1 MITVHASVDI
11 MRPSAEVFDF
21 LADAA
26 NNVKW
31 QRGMKSCTWTS
42 PGPIRVGSTYEQVA
56 SFMGRTIES
65 TFEVTALDPGHS
77 ITITSTGGT
86 FPITV
91 TRSVDPLDVD
101 ACRARARIAGG
112 PTGIGRFFDPITSV
126 LVQSSVTRDYRA
138 LKRLLEES

>member
-11 MRPSAEVFDF
+11 MRPAGEVFAF

-26 NNVKW
+26 NNTTW
-31 QRGMKSCTWTS
+31 QSGMKSCTWTS
-42 PGPIRVGSTYEQVA
+42 SGPIQVGSTYEQVA
-56 SFMGRTIES
+56 SFLGRTIES
-65 TFEVTALDPGHS
+65 SFEVTALDPGHS

-112 PTGIGRFFDPITSV
+112 PTGIGRFFDPLTQV
-126 LVQSSVTRDYRA
+126 LVQSSVTRDYRR
-138 LKRLLEES
+138 LKEVIEGS